1 MISSINIDCNAI
13 LVLIHLCLLLLV
25 MITTIVTAKHVVYV
39 FFCLSF
45 LNKPFLVCNT
55 NPLVLGILFINPP
68 AEIQK
73 IILIDFLEITTQ
85 RR

>member
-1 MISSINIDCNAI
+1 MISSINTDCNAI
-13 LVLIHLCLLLLV
+13 LVLIQLCLLLLV
-25 MITTIVTAKHVVYV
+25 MLTAIITAKHVVYV

-45 LNKPFLVCNT
+45 LKPFLVCNT
-55 NPLVLGILFINPP
+55 NPLVPGILSINSP